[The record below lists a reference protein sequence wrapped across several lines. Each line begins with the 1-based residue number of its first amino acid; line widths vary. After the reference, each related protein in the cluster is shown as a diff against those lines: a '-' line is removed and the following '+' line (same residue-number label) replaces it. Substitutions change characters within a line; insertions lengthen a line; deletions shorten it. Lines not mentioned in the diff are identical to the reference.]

1 VIASF
6 SRICSVRRVTV
17 RLRASRTIAGPQR
30 PVIRVGILV
39 AVTVIGASCGKTKPT
54 SATTSSA
61 SATTTAPAAGTS
73 GDPGQPTPLSAPK
86 TSPAQDAQYLA
97 DVAEADSALASYVQ
111 TQGNVAL
118 RALLTDG
125 SAFCAFLQRGGG
137 IDNAMASVVIG
148 ARTVE
153 SQTHLPSTVTT
164 FNTIDAVALLT
175 LCPSEQTL
183 LPPDDQARIR
193 QLGSTFATQS
203 S

>member
-1 VIASF
+1 VN
-6 SRICSVRRVTV
+6 
-17 RLRASRTIAGPQR
+17 RTRTGAGKPE
-30 PVIRVGILV
+30 IWVGLIL
-39 AVTVIGASCGKTKPT
+39 AATIIGTSCGGAKPVGSA

-61 SATTTAPAAGTS
+61 APSQSAGPTTSPGPTESTGPTQSAGATQS
-73 GDPGQPTPLSAPK
+73 APLSAPK
-86 TSPAQDAQYLA
+86 TSPAQDAQYFA
-97 DVAEADSALASYVQ
+97 DVAQADSALASYIQ

-118 RALLTDG
+118 QALLTDG

-148 ARTVE
+148 ARTLE

-175 LCPSEQTL
+175 LCPS
-183 LPPDDQARIR
+183 DQKLIPASDQSKIR
-193 QLGSTFATQS
+193 QLGDALATPS